1 MDIQP
6 TVTDM
11 QLMCEE
17 FMHRSK
23 FAKTEMCKDDPMV
36 DNPAILLIGFVSD
49 PSENESHE
57 EALAFQNEY
66 NTSKPYKVAVLP
78 LMHRDDV
85 VDCIEDVVKHLNPR
99 PFSFVAL
106 CAEGYFREVKD
117 DPKFFP
123 ENYAQGDMEK
133 EYKENPFTDI
143 REALVITAI
152 DWECQHLYSCHL
164 PYRYDDNG
172 VPLYDEQV
180 SAFTPLHGVDY
191 LRQKME
197 DLEMGRIPTVLT
209 SFVMF
214 THLAVEATK
223 FTDKF
228 GDAPKRKKDDE

>member
-17 FMHRSK
+17 FMHRAK
-23 FAKTEMCKDDPMV
+23 FAKTEMCKDDAMS
-36 DNPAILLIGFVSD
+36 DNPAILLVGTVSTPD
-49 PSENESHE
+49 DNSDHDGAIS
-57 EALAFQNEY
+57 FQQEY
-66 NTSKPYKVAVLP
+66 NTSKPYRVALIP

-85 VDCIEDVVKHLNPR
+85 VDCIEDIVKHLKPQK
-99 PFSFVAL
+99 FSFIAL
-106 CAEGYFREVKD
+106 AAEGYFREARKD
-117 DPKFFP
+117 EDFFP
-123 ENYAQGDMEK
+123 ENYSKGDMET

-143 REALVITAI
+143 REALIVTAI

-172 VPLYDEQV
+172 VPVYDEQV
-180 SAFTPLHGVDY
+180 SAFTPLHGVEY
-191 LRQKME
+191 MKQNME
-197 DLEMGRIPTVLT
+197 EIELGRIPTVLA
-209 SFVMF
+209 SFVLFM
-214 THLAVEATK
+214 HLATEATK